1 MSAQN
6 VYNFIDEC
14 LKVIK
19 KDAAALSDFTKKPD
33 LVDIKVFD
41 SGAIALP
48 AGLDSVVI
56 SDDNTIKT
64 ALTSLLPV
72 IGYVNKAPIF
82 LKKFD
87 DSKIPPVAS
96 KPAEGYWAINI
107 DTGNAW
113 TINEYT
119 QVDPATPSYGG
130 KKRKTNRRKHR
141 RSNRK
146 TLGRKK

>member
-6 VYNFIDEC
+6 VYTFIDEC
-14 LKVIK
+14 LKVIRK
-19 KDAAALSDFTKKPD
+19 EGPLPADFTKKPD
-33 LVDIKVFD
+33 LPDINKIEPT
-41 SGAIALP
+41 AAALP
-48 AGLDSVVI
+48 AGVDVVDI
-56 SDDNTIKT
+56 SDDKTIKT

-72 IGYVNKAPIF
+72 IGYDATKAPIF

-87 DSKIPPVAS
+87 IKIPAAAS
-96 KPAEGYWAINI
+96 KPAEGYWVINI

-113 TINEYT
+113 TINEYK
-119 QVDPATPSYGG
+119 PAPLAEYGG